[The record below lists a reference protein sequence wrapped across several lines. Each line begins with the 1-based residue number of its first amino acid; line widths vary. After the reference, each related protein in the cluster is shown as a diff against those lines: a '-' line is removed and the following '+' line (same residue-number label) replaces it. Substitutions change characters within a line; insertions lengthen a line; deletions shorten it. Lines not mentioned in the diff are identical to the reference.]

1 MNPIAGTPARLV
13 CFILATFSGTASA
26 NPPQPLGC
34 LIEPFRITDVGSQII
49 GVIESLDV
57 ERGDVVRKGQVIAE
71 LRSDV
76 ERAAV
81 AIASS
86 RVESNAEIQAATAAK
101 VLADQKLKRTRE
113 LVAQEFLSKQALD
126 QAQSEADVA
135 HQRLAQAR
143 EQKRIWQRELQL
155 AQAQLELR
163 RIRSP
168 SDGVIAERYLSPGE
182 RVEEKPIVRVATID
196 PLRVEVVL
204 PAALFGSVRVDDTL
218 MVTPDTPNSVPRL
231 GKIVLVDRLVDGPS
245 NTFRVRL
252 ALSNPGGELPAG
264 VRCTVDL
271 GLEQLRSSPSAPAGV
286 PAMRRGI
293 EDRKAF

>member
-1 MNPIAGTPARLV
+1 MNGIAIMPSKIAFFV
-13 CFILATFSGTASA
+13 LATVSGATFAA
-26 NPPQPLGC
+26 PPQPLGC
-34 LIEPFRITDVGSQII
+34 LIEPFRITDVGSQVI
-49 GVIESLDV
+49 GVIESLGV
-57 ERGDVVRKGQVIAE
+57 ERGDMVRKGQVIAE

-86 RVESNAEIQAATAAK
+86 RVESSAEIQAATAAK
-101 VLADQKLKRTRE
+101 LLADQKLKRTRE
-113 LVAQEFLSKQALD
+113 LVAQEFLAKQTLD

-135 HQRLAQAR
+135 DQRLAQAR

-182 RVEEKPIVRVATID
+182 RMEEKPIVRVATID

-218 MVTPDTPNSVPRL
+218 MVTPDTANTAPRP
-231 GKIVLVDRLVDGPS
+231 GKIIVVDRLVDGPS

-264 VRCTVDL
+264 VRCSVDL
-271 GLEQLRSSPSAPAGV
+271 GLEKVRSSPPPPAGAPAV
-286 PAMRRGI
+286 RRGI
-293 EDRKAF
+293 EERKSF